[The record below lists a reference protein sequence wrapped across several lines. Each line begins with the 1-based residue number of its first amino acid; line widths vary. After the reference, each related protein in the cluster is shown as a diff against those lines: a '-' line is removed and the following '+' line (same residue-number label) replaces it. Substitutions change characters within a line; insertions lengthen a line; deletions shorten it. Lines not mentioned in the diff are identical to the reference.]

1 MEKRKPQCS
10 IGRNVSG
17 YSHYGIYDGGFSK
30 IKNRTTIWNNNLTSG
45 YISKRL
51 ESRILR
57 YFTPMFI
64 EVLCTKTKRSKQS
77 TPSLDEKMNEVWYI
91 HTMEYYS
98 AFKRKEILSCA
109 TIWMKLEDVI
119 LGEISCL
126 KKTNSLWLYLDDIFN
141 IGKFMKVE
149 W

>member
-1 MEKRKPQCS
+1 MEKREPQCI

-17 YSHYGIYDGGFSK
+17 YSHDGIYDGGFSK
-30 IKNRTTIWNNNLTSG
+30 IKNRITIWNNNLTPG

-57 YFTPMFI
+57 YFTPKFI
-64 EVLCTKTKRSKQS
+64 EVLCTITKRGKQS
-77 TPSLDEKMNEVWYI
+77 TPSLDENMNEVWYI
-91 HTMEYYS
+91 QTMEHYS
-98 AFKRKEILSCA
+98 VFKRKEILLCA

-119 LGEISCL
+119 LNEISCL
-126 KKTNSLWLYLDDIFN
+126 KKTNSVWFYLNDIFN

-149 W
+149 